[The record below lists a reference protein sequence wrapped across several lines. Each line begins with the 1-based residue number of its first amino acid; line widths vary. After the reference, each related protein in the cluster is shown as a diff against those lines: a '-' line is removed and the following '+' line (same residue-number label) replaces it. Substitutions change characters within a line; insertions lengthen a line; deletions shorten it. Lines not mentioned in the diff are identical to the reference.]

1 MGSYSLHDQKLTAG
15 LAVLY
20 FEPSQIRPIKLV
32 SYSTIYVIFA
42 IFLSYVISNEWQFAP
57 FSSAIRVSQ
66 ISLLELKIFKSHIN
80 CPIPPPLPL

>member
-42 IFLSYVISNEWQFAP
+42 IFLSYVISNE
-57 FSSAIRVSQ
+57 
-66 ISLLELKIFKSHIN
+66 
-80 CPIPPPLPL
+80 